1 MKEGTLPTLDAPAVL
16 VFDTERLFTDAFSE
30 NYNPEPRSCFP
41 YLEKVKP
48 RVFLELQW
56 QLTRS
61 VIALKH
67 LVTMVFLYGLATMM
81 VWAFSLI
88 G

>member
-1 MKEGTLPTLDAPAVL
+1 MMEDTLLHSVLPWSWHLMKEGTLPTLDAPAVL

-48 RVFLELQW
+48 RVFLELQ
-56 QLTRS
+56 
-61 VIALKH
+61 
-67 LVTMVFLYGLATMM
+67 
-81 VWAFSLI
+81 
-88 G
+88 